1 MSTKEAAHCSGGRDG
16 TEGEIAQL
24 DLRTLKIGLS
34 AASIGLHFFC
44 RPPLHFRRRAG
55 PPCLPPSL
63 LIPLHIGNPFNGPSQ
78 DYGRFIPMRSLPR
91 MNPYYDG

>member
-1 MSTKEAAHCSGGRDG
+1 MFGKA
-16 TEGEIAQL
+16 GEIAQL

-44 RPPLHFRRRAG
+44 RPPLHFRRAG
-55 PPCLPPSL
+55 PSMSPFLSLL